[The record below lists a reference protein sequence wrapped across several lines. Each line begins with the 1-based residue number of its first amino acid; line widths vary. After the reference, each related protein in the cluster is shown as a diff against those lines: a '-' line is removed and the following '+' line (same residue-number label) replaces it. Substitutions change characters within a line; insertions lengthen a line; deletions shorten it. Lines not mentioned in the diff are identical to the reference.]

1 MPIPQPP
8 HSTGRPFPGL
18 RSRIDPSQIPSPV
31 TSWQAD
37 QEIWDESTFMTCASS
52 QTIPSSNSE
61 YVAIDQGNS
70 APRFIRLSTYS
81 VPFSHDLASGCNL
94 PIAAMI
100 QPFAQQ
106 PDNEAPVP
114 VVDFGEAGPPRCH
127 ACRGYINPWCTWTSA
142 GQRWICNLCQETT
155 EVPQE
160 YFATLEVSGQRVDH
174 ASRPELNHGT
184 IDFIVPKEYWAQ
196 PPPPR
201 LLSSTDDPADSP
213 SRATFLPNLQ
223 QPPPPSRKPTAL
235 HMVFGI
241 DVSAESISSGL
252 AQSLCAILKQC
263 IFAGDPE
270 TGVKYIGIIAY
281 DTNAVYF
288 FDLSPDLSQPKMLV
302 VPDIESMFVPL
313 RTGLFVDPY
322 ASRNLVEGLLDM
334 IPTYFGSAISGGAT
348 LGAAVQAG
356 LSALQLPTGGQ
367 ILLFQR
373 SHPSDLPE
381 RTKPEQEL
389 AGTDKERILFAPE
402 SLKWTE
408 LAEECAEAG
417 VAVSTWLFPTQFVD
431 IATIGSLSLK
441 TGGDIHFHPRFL
453 PERDHHVVCSEVSR
467 VLTRPMGYNC
477 SMRVRCSK
485 GLSVSTHLG
494 AFHESSPSDLTI
506 ASSHGDN
513 SVLTTFTHS
522 GRLDDRRE
530 AHIQCATLHTTRTGE
545 RRVRVLN
552 IATQVSTLA
561 GNVFKN
567 ADLEVVCCTF
577 SREALQMMSQR
588 PLAEIRESISEKCA
602 ALLLAYRRNCAAST
616 SPTQLI
622 LPEAFKTLPIYAL
635 GLLKTRSLKGSNV
648 ISDVRNYHAI
658 RLTSM
663 NTSATMRHLYPRMT
677 AIHDLSPTVGFP
689 SPQTGR
695 LVLPSPMPS
704 SYTRMEPHGVYM
716 IVADGSWAIENG
728 DDMYIW
734 IGDGVSPQILI
745 DLFNVENWDEIGPR
759 TYSLPELQTH
769 LSVQVRNLIT
779 HGNLLRGRVLPLH
792 VVRQNMDG
800 AELEFSNLLVED
812 TNNDAMSYVDY
823 LCYEHKQINQA
834 LVNGTNI
841 GSNGWRIPW

>member
-1 MPIPQPP
+1 MPIAQPP

-18 RSRIDPSQIPSPV
+18 RSRIDPSQIPSPIN
-31 TSWQAD
+31 SWQAD
-37 QEIWDESTFMTCASS
+37 QAIWDESTFMTCASS

-70 APRFIRLSTYS
+70 APRFIRLSTYAM
-81 VPFSHDLASGCNL
+81 PFSHDLASGCHL
-94 PIAAMI
+94 PIAAML

-106 PDNEAPVP
+106 PDNEAPIP

-142 GQRWICNLCQETT
+142 GQKWICNLCQETT
-155 EVPQE
+155 EVPLE

-201 LLSSTDDPADSP
+201 LLSSADDPVTSP
-213 SRATFLPNLQ
+213 SKATFLPNLQ
-223 QPPPPSRKPTAL
+223 HPPPPSRKPTPL
-235 HMVFGI
+235 HVLFAI
-241 DVSAESISSGL
+241 DVSAESVSSGL
-252 AQSLCAILKQC
+252 TQSMCAVLKQC
-263 IFAGDPE
+263 IFAADSE
-270 TGVKYIGIIAY
+270 LVVKNIGIIAY
-281 DTNAVYF
+281 DAKAVYF
-288 FDLSPDLSQPKMLV
+288 FDLSPTLAQPKMLV
-302 VPDIESMFVPL
+302 VSDIESMFVPL

-322 ASRNLVEGLLDM
+322 ISRNVVEGLLDM
-334 IPTYFGSAISGGAT
+334 IPTYFQSAVSGGAA
-348 LGAAVQAG
+348 LGAAVRAG
-356 LSALQLPTGGQ
+356 LSALLSSGGQ
-367 ILLFQR
+367 ILTFQR

-381 RTKPEQEL
+381 RPKSEQEVVN
-389 AGTDKERILFAPE
+389 TDKERTFFAPG
-402 SLKWTE
+402 SLKWSE

-417 VAVSTWLFPTQFVD
+417 VAASTWLFPSQFSDV
-431 IATIGSLSLK
+431 ATIGALALT
-441 TGGDIHFHPRFL
+441 TGGDIYFHPRFL
-453 PERDHHVVCSEVSR
+453 PERDQHVVRSEVSR

-477 SMRVRCSK
+477 TMRVRCST

-494 AFHESSPSDLTI
+494 PFQQSSPSDLTI
-506 ASSHGDN
+506 ATSHADN
-513 SVLTTFTHS
+513 TVLATFTHS

-530 AHIQCATLHTTRTGE
+530 AHIQCATLYTTRTGE

-552 IATQVSTLA
+552 LAVQVSTLA

-577 SREALQMMSQR
+577 TREALQMMPQR
-588 PLAEIRESISEKCA
+588 PLTEIRESINEKCA

-635 GLLKTRSLKGSNV
+635 GLLKTRPLKGSTV
-648 ISDVRNYHAI
+648 ITDVRNYHAA
-658 RLTSM
+658 RLMSM
-663 NTSATMRHLYPRMT
+663 NTAATMRYLYPRMT

-689 SPQTGR
+689 SSTTNR
-695 LVLPSPMPS
+695 LLLPAPMPS
-704 SYTRMEPHGVYM
+704 SYTRMEPDGVYM
-716 IVADGSWAIENG
+716 IENG
-728 DDMYIW
+728 EDMYIW
-734 IGDGVSPQILI
+734 IGDGVSPQILM
-745 DLFNVENWDEIGPR
+745 DLFNVENWDEIGSR
-759 TYSLPELQTH
+759 THSLPELQTH
-769 LSVQVRNLIT
+769 LSVQVRNIIT
-779 HGNLLRGRVLPLH
+779 HGNLLRGRELPLH
-792 VVRQNMDG
+792 IIRQNMDG
-800 AELEFSNLLVED
+800 AEIEFSNLLIED
-812 TNNDAMSYVDY
+812 ANNDAMSYVDY

>member
-8 HSTGRPFPGL
+8 HSAGRPFPGL

-31 TSWQAD
+31 TSWQTD
-37 QEIWDESTFMTCASS
+37 QATWDKGAFMTCASP
-52 QTIPSSNSE
+52 QTIPISSSE
-61 YVAIDQGNS
+61 YVAVDQGNS

-81 VPFSHDLASGCNL
+81 MPFSHDLASGCHL
-94 PIAAMI
+94 PVAAMI

-114 VVDFGEAGPPRCH
+114 VVDFGEAGPPRCNS
-127 ACRGYINPWCTWTSA
+127 CRGYINPWCTWTNA
-142 GQRWICNLCQETT
+142 GQKWICNLCQETT
-155 EVPQE
+155 EVPLE
-160 YFATLEVSGQRVDH
+160 YFATLEASGQRVDH
-174 ASRPELNHGT
+174 ESRPELNHGT

-201 LLSSTDDPADSP
+201 LLSSNNDPVASP
-213 SRATFLPNLQ
+213 SRTTFLPNLQ
-223 QPPPPSRKPTAL
+223 QPPPPSRKPESL
-235 HMVFGI
+235 HILFGI
-241 DVSAESISSGL
+241 DVSAESVTSGL
-252 AQSLCAILKQC
+252 AHAICTILRHT
-263 IFAGDPE
+263 IFANPD
-270 TGVKYIGIIAY
+270 VSSKNIGIVAY
-281 DTNAVYF
+281 DAKSVYF
-288 FDLSPDLSQPKMLV
+288 FDLSPNLSQPKMLV
-302 VPDIESMFVPL
+302 VSDMESMFVPL

-322 ASRNLVEGLLDM
+322 LSRNLIEGLLDM
-334 IPTYFGSAISGGAT
+334 IPTYFISAISGGAA
-348 LGAAVQAG
+348 LGAVVQAG
-356 LSALQLPTGGQ
+356 LSALLPTGGE

-381 RTKPEQEL
+381 RSKPDQEL
-389 AGTDKERILFAPE
+389 ASTDKERTLFVPG

-417 VAVSTWLFPTQFVD
+417 IAVNTWLFPSQFADV
-431 IATIGSLSLK
+431 ATINALSLK
-441 TGGDIHFHPRFL
+441 TGGDIYFHPRFL
-453 PERDHHVVCSEVSR
+453 PERDQAVVGSEVSR

-477 SMRVRCSK
+477 TMRVRCST
-485 GLSVSTHLG
+485 GLSVSTNLG
-494 AFHESSPSDLTI
+494 AFHQMSPSDLTI
-506 ASSHGDN
+506 ASSHADN
-513 SVLTTFTHS
+513 SVLVTFTHS

-530 AHIQCATLHTTRTGE
+530 AHIQSATLYTSRTGE

-552 IATQVSTLA
+552 IAVQVSTLA
-561 GNVFKN
+561 ANIFKN

-577 SREALQMMSQR
+577 TREEALQMMSQR
-588 PLAEIRESISEKCA
+588 SLTEIRDSISEKCA

-622 LPEAFKTLPIYAL
+622 LPEAFKTLPVYVL
-635 GLLKTRSLKGSNV
+635 GLLKSRPLKGSNV
-648 ISDVRNYHAI
+648 ITDVRNYHAE
-658 RLTSM
+658 RLISIS
-663 NTSATMRHLYPRMT
+663 TSATMRYLYPRMT
-677 AIHDLSPTVGFP
+677 AIHDLSPNVGFP
-689 SPQTGR
+689 SEQTGR

-704 SYTRMEPHGVYM
+704 SYTHMEPHGVYM
-716 IVADGSWAIENG
+716 IENG
-728 DDMYIW
+728 EDMYIW
-734 IGDGVSPQILI
+734 VGDGVSPQILL

-759 TYSLPELQTH
+759 TAS

-779 HGNLLRGRVLPLH
+779 HGNLLRGRALPLH

-800 AELEFSNLLVED
+800 AEIEFSNLLVED